1 MVKIGVFRLIK
12 IILRWS
18 TFDIRTRILHNCH
31 WINRI
36 WMGIQ
41 LDLIVFKS
49 YFKYSWG
56 GYECISG
63 FRGNCLVSYNRY
75 MFRCT
80 TRVFITERAKLW
92 DVSFKKTFFLLSS
105 QKDWVD
111 GLRMAEK
118 FVSNHLRYIE
128 KGVGVHCRATLN
140 IFCAIYTLCTS
151 HRSSWLKQRSND
163 GFKVN

>member
-1 MVKIGVFRLIK
+1 MVKIGVLRLIK

-18 TFDIRTRILHNCH
+18 TFDIGTRILHNSH

-56 GYECISG
+56 GYECITS
-63 FRGNCLVSYNRY
+63 FRGNCHVIYTRY

-80 TRVFITERAKLW
+80 RVFISDRAKHW
-92 DVSFKKTFFLLSS
+92 DVSFKKTFFLWPS

-111 GLRMAEK
+111 GLRMALK
-118 FVSNHLRYIE
+118 FVFNSLRYME
-128 KGVGVHCRATLN
+128 KGVGVHCRAIFN
-140 IFCAIYTLCTS
+140 IFCLIYTLFTT
-151 HRSSWLKQRSND
+151 HRSSWL
-163 GFKVN
+163 